1 MNKNNSIEQLISKFH
16 DLGKVKTG
24 RGPKHPQSPNQEL
37 AQEITDFLKFYP
49 FLRQDQGYIDFLQSY
64 AGLLV
69 YRDNDFFSLGI
80 YGFDEDVSLHL
91 IKGEGELIDEVGM
104 LTFADL
110 TLPVQQGD
118 QSADNL
124 IGIGFAYDTTQ
135 QRTWGVYRCI
145 DEEPYQ
151 WYCATFLE
159 LLERIVNHK
168 GRLLEDII

>member
-1 MNKNNSIEQLISKFH
+1 MNNNNSIHQLITKVH
-16 DLGKVKTG
+16 KVGKVKTG
-24 RGPKHPQSPNQEL
+24 RGPKHPQCSNQEL
-37 AQEITDFLKFYP
+37 DQEITDFLNSYP
-49 FLRQDQGYIDFLQSY
+49 FLRQDQGYIDFLESY

-69 YRDNDFFSLGI
+69 YRNSDFFSLGI

-91 IKGEGELIDEVGM
+91 VKGEGELIDEAGM

-110 TLPVQQGD
+110 TIPVQEGD

-124 IGIGFAYDTTQ
+124 IGIGFGFDTTQ

-145 DEEPYQ
+145 DEQPYH

-159 LLERIVNHK
+159 LLERILNHK
-168 GRLLEDII
+168 GRLLEDFH